1 MLQRDWLSPKEL
13 EVGLVGVV
21 KGELEMWILIERGRK
36 RTSIDLGLEL
46 GLFVREWVLVVLV
59 VVDRRG

>member
-1 MLQRDWLSPKEL
+1 
-13 EVGLVGVV
+13 VGVV